1 METIAVTKVLGCFQQ
16 AYYGPGL
23 KFEER
28 SKAMFLQQELV
39 FAAMGSDM
47 FDVRV
52 LLRRHYGSFP
62 VRLLLDLRRENHD
75 VGQMKS
81 YGFLCY
87 VYVYVYMSGSR

>member
-16 AYYGPGL
+16 AYSGPGL

-28 SKAMFLQQELV
+28 PKAMFLQQELV
-39 FAAMGSDM
+39 FADMGSDM

-62 VRLLLDLRRENHD
+62 VRQLLDL
-75 VGQMKS
+75 VGM
-81 YGFLCY
+81 
-87 VYVYVYMSGSR
+87 VDSRN

>member
-16 AYYGPGL
+16 AYSGPGL

-39 FAAMGSDM
+39 FADMVSDM

-62 VRLLLDLRRENHD
+62 VRQLLDL
-75 VGQMKS
+75 VGM
-81 YGFLCY
+81 
-87 VYVYVYMSGSR
+87 VDSRN